1 MNTPIHRLSE
11 LSFKYLQEDLTEE
24 ENQELN
30 AFLNQSEEN
39 RNFFDDLTNRD
50 RINEDLEH
58 LYKMDSQAVWDTVVK
73 ANPQL
78 QKGRVISFFRPTVR
92 YAAAIILIAAL
103 GSYWLFKRN
112 TNEPVAKTET
122 KEKPV
127 INDVQPGQY
136 KATLTLADGSVVVL
150 DTISDKQLVQQGG
163 TNVYTKDGKLVYEP
177 QVKKSEVLY
186 NTLTT
191 AKGQIYATVLS
202 DGSKVWLNSQSTI
215 KYPVAFNNGIRK
227 VEITG
232 EAYFEVASDQK
243 HPFVVSARGVY
254 VQVVGTHFNINSYK
268 DEASVKTTLLE
279 GKVEVSSGN
288 SKILLS
294 PGQQASVDN
303 ATQQLATIKDVNVK
317 EAVAWRFGYFQFKNA
332 DLHTVLRQLERW
344 YDVEVKYKG
353 DVPKMDFSGKI
364 PRNSNL
370 SDVLKTLETNDVHFT
385 IEGKKIIVSP

>member
-58 LYKMDSQAVWDTVVK
+58 LYKMDSQAVWETVVK

-163 TNVYTKDGKLVYEP
+163 TNVYTKDGKLIYEP

-191 AKGQIYATVLS
+191 AKGEIYTMLLA
-202 DGSKVWLNSQSTI
+202 DGSKVWLNSQSSLR
-215 KYPVAFNNGIRK
+215 YPVAFVEKERR

-232 EAYFEVASDQK
+232 EAYFEVTHDAK
-243 HPFVVSARGVY
+243 KPFHAVLNGMDI
-254 VQVVGTHFNINSYK
+254 QVLGTKFNVNGYD
-268 DEASVKTTLLE
+268 DEDEVKTTLLE
-279 GKVEVSSGN
+279 GKVKIVNGNISSV
-288 SKILLS
+288 LA
-294 PGQQASVDN
+294 PGQQAQLKKGAKLLMVMDN
-303 ATQQLATIKDVNVK
+303 ADMEQ
-317 EAVAWRFGYFQFKNA
+317 AVAWKNGFFQFNDD
-332 DLHTVLRQLERW
+332 DLKTVMRQLERW
-344 YDVEVKYKG
+344 YDVEVIYQG
-353 DVPKMDFSGKI
+353 GVSNDTYGGRI
-364 PRNSNL
+364 NRNSKA
-370 SDVLKTLETNDVHFT
+370 SEVLMILERNRVHFK
-385 IEGKKIIVSP
+385 IQGKKVIVTQ